1 MDAVELALPAVVAV
15 SKLMGSEGFGGAGGG
30 AVGGGGGGGGV
41 TVMEVEARESDRI
54 SIAVSPLL
62 CRKDEMSAVNTQES
76 TFWNKI
82 SDTELGRHANQLSS
96 FHCEDAPEELKFG
109 SRNSSP
115 LYMPNIEGK
124 QIPRKSGKVARGSGY
139 SKRSRMA
146 QMEEVSI
153 NEAEADDV
161 KEKTQTAK
169 QKNGLNG
176 KRGDKRSGKVSTKTK
191 YDYFSL
197 KAGMVSFN
205 SATGGN
211 NFFGINGLK
220 PDTSDVTKHLDEL
233 SVNELLDGS
242 YKCPSFAKDKGKK
255 AANLNENILHSVRK
269 ACSILRQRKPLQSQN
284 SAEIDNSY
292 NQKVSTCPLSSDT
305 SVATRNDSDK
315 GDTCTTDLSSHDKDS
330 FSKPKIPADVL
341 DFVLCQPKDILERL
355 ALPPP
360 KDLDSLLL
368 DVAKPTVVSKN
379 NSDSRGKQISHRD
392 SLPPFSW
399 SHNYGGHYKSSADA
413 IKSSAGKT
421 TCQSR
426 WIKIGNTNTSLKG
439 RSDFL
444 ADLESLTYDHSLV
457 PLEGL
462 KNGPV
467 ENKIAPFASA
477 SFPWFEL
484 GSSSSATCSIAL
496 KLPPES
502 DSSLK
507 YEEDAGN
514 SPRLLAA
521 AQTLCDIAAH
531 FLKQDVHG
539 MVRWPK
545 KPSEKTMKAC
555 KSKSND
561 KSGEIFAAPKSV
573 NISDNHVKNANE
585 VSPLKKPRLLMN
597 EKSNKDLGHNTL
609 KKGPINWSIP
619 RSNRSSPSTSLRD
632 SFAETKT
639 YNGNVV
645 KQSIMMPPP
654 SSRVLDKGCN
664 SRQKMRKLVP
674 MERNREGGKLD

>member
-30 AVGGGGGGGGV
+30 AVGGGGGV

-54 SIAVSPLL
+54 SIAVAPLL
-62 CRKDEMSAVNTQES
+62 CRKDEMGAVNTQES

-82 SDTELGRHANQLSS
+82 SDTELGRHAYQLSS

-161 KEKTQTAK
+161 K
-169 QKNGLNG
+169 
-176 KRGDKRSGKVSTKTK
+176 
-191 YDYFSL
+191 
-197 KAGMVSFN
+197 
-205 SATGGN
+205 
-211 NFFGINGLK
+211 GINGLK

-269 ACSILRQRKPLQSQN
+269 TCSILRQCKPLQSQN

-399 SHNYGGHYKSSADA
+399 SHNSGGHYKSSADA

-462 KNGPV
+462 KNDPV

-477 SFPWFEL
+477 NFPWFEL
-484 GSSSSATCSIAL
+484 GSSSSATCSIAS

-539 MVRWPK
+539 MVRWSK

>member
-30 AVGGGGGGGGV
+30 AVSGGGGV

-54 SIAVSPLL
+54 SIAVAPLL
-62 CRKDEMSAVNTQES
+62 CRKDEMGAVNTQES

-82 SDTELGRHANQLSS
+82 SDTELGRHAYQLSS

-233 SVNELLDGS
+233 SLE
-242 YKCPSFAKDKGKK
+242 
-255 AANLNENILHSVRK
+255 RT
-269 ACSILRQRKPLQSQN
+269 CSILRQCKPLQSQN
-284 SAEIDNSY
+284 SVEIDNSY

-305 SVATRNDSDK
+305 SVATRNDNDK

-399 SHNYGGHYKSSADA
+399 SHNSGGHYKSSADA
-413 IKSSAGKT
+413 IKSSA
-421 TCQSR
+421 
-426 WIKIGNTNTSLKG
+426 G

-484 GSSSSATCSIAL
+484 GSSSSATCSIAS

-539 MVRWPK
+539 MVRWSK

-639 YNGNVV
+639 YNDNVV
-645 KQSIMMPPP
+645 KRIDHDATTILKSLGQGLQQSAEDEELGTDGAEQ
-654 SSRVLDKGCN
+654 RRG
-664 SRQKMRKLVP
+664 
-674 MERNREGGKLD
+674 

>member
-1 MDAVELALPAVVAV
+1 MHNFILTYKHL
-15 SKLMGSEGFGGAGGG
+15 
-30 AVGGGGGGGGV
+30 
-41 TVMEVEARESDRI
+41 I
-54 SIAVSPLL
+54 S
-62 CRKDEMSAVNTQES
+62 
-76 TFWNKI
+76 
-82 SDTELGRHANQLSS
+82 
-96 FHCEDAPEELKFG
+96 
-109 SRNSSP
+109 
-115 LYMPNIEGK
+115 
-124 QIPRKSGKVARGSGY
+124 
-139 SKRSRMA
+139 
-146 QMEEVSI
+146 
-153 NEAEADDV
+153 
-161 KEKTQTAK
+161 
-169 QKNGLNG
+169 
-176 KRGDKRSGKVSTKTK
+176 
-191 YDYFSL
+191 
-197 KAGMVSFN
+197 
-205 SATGGN
+205 
-211 NFFGINGLK
+211 GINGLK

-269 ACSILRQRKPLQSQN
+269 TCSILRQCKPLQSQN
-284 SAEIDNSY
+284 SVEIDNSY

-305 SVATRNDSDK
+305 SVATRNDNDK

-399 SHNYGGHYKSSADA
+399 SHNSGGHYKSSADA

-462 KNGPV
+462 KNDPV

-477 SFPWFEL
+477 NFPWFEL
-484 GSSSSATCSIAL
+484 GSSSSATCSIAS

-507 YEEDAGN
+507 YEEDG
-514 SPRLLAA
+514 
-521 AQTLCDIAAH
+521 
-531 FLKQDVHG
+531 K
-539 MVRWPK
+539 
-545 KPSEKTMKAC
+545 
-555 KSKSND
+555 
-561 KSGEIFAAPKSV
+561 IF
-573 NISDNHVKNANE
+573 
-585 VSPLKKPRLLMN
+585 
-597 EKSNKDLGHNTL
+597 
-609 KKGPINWSIP
+609 
-619 RSNRSSPSTSLRD
+619 SSFHRIIFIFELT
-632 SFAETKT
+632 T
-639 YNGNVV
+639 
-645 KQSIMMPPP
+645 
-654 SSRVLDKGCN
+654 
-664 SRQKMRKLVP
+664 
-674 MERNREGGKLD
+674 